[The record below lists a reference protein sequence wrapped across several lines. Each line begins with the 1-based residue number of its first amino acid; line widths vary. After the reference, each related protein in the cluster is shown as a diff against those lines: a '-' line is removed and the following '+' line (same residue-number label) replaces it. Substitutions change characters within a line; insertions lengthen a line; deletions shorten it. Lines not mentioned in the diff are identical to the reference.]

1 MALIRVTLNI
11 NLGPRLVRV
20 GDKVLGACDGVTIVV
35 TEATPEELVKL
46 KNADVIELVKPH
58 KAELEKSRG

>member
-1 MALIRVTLNI
+1 MSFINVSIHL

-20 GDKVLGACDGVTIVV
+20 GDKVLGSCDGVSIAIA
-35 TEATPEELVKL
+35 EATPEELIKL

-58 KAELEKSRG
+58 RAELEKP

>member
-1 MALIRVTLNI
+1 MQINVSINL

-20 GDKVLGACDGVTIVV
+20 GDKVLGACVGVTIAV
-35 TEATPEELVKL
+35 TEATPEELIKL

-58 KAELEKSRG
+58 RAELEET

>member
-1 MALIRVTLNI
+1 MAMINVTLNL
-11 NLGPRLVRV
+11 NLGPRLIRV

-35 TEATPEELVKL
+35 SEATPEELITL

-58 KAELEKSRG
+58 KAELEKP